1 VKVMEILLTG
11 ATGFVGSHV
20 LTALTEAGHT
30 VTALVRGE
38 ESAAKAKAAGA
49 TPLIGAVA
57 DEPFA
62 VNALRRA
69 DAAIHAA
76 SPGDATSAEVDAAMV
91 RAVGQAF
98 AGSGKPYLHTG
109 GLWEWGPGTDITEDL
124 PVNPPAIVGW
134 RPAIEQQALAT
145 PGARVA
151 IIVAAVV
158 YGDGG
163 GMPNLVAASPRDAAG
178 RLITIGTGRQRWAT
192 VHAKDLAALYLRAI
206 ESPGASGYF
215 IAASGDNPAVRE
227 LTEAAARAA
236 GAPGAVPETDDDAR
250 GRLGQ
255 YFADALLLD
264 QQAFG
269 AKARSVLGWTPA
281 GPSLLEELGHGS
293 YTQPAN

>member
-1 VKVMEILLTG
+1 MEILLTG
-11 ATGFVGSHV
+11 ATGFVGSHI
-20 LTALTEAGHT
+20 LRTLTEAGHT

-38 ESAAKAKAAGA
+38 ESASKAKAAGA
-49 TPLIGAVA
+49 NALLGAIT
-57 DEPFA
+57 DEPFV

-69 DAAIHAA
+69 DGAIHAA
-76 SPGDATSAEVDAAMV
+76 SPGDTTSGEVDAAMV
-91 RAVGQAF
+91 RAVGQAL
-98 AGSGKPYLHTG
+98 AGSGKPYLHTA
-109 GLWEWGPGTDITEDL
+109 GLWEWGSGTDITEDQ
-124 PVNPPAIVGW
+124 PANPPAIVGW

-151 IIVAAVV
+151 IIAAAVV

-163 GMPNLVAASPRDAAG
+163 GMPNLVAGSPRDATG
-178 RLITIGTGRQRWAT
+178 RLSTIGTGRQHWAT
-192 VHAKDLAALYLRAI
+192 VYAKDLADLYLRLI

-215 IAASGDNPAVRE
+215 IAASGDNPTVRE

-236 GAPGAVPETDDDAR
+236 GAAGVVPETDEDAR

-269 AKARSVLGWTPA
+269 ARARSVLGWSPV
-281 GPSLLEELGHGS
+281 GPSLLDELEHGS
-293 YTQPAN
+293 YARSAH